1 MERLQAELL
10 SVLVKKLLPPDH
22 PDGTAAQPV
31 LLITFYSL
39 TNRNVLSGPYLR
51 ISPSRVGKSFFPLKD
66 AVQSLSELV
75 PRQADKKTSFTL
87 LQPP

>member
-22 PDGTAAQPV
+22 PDGTAAPRAVQPV

-39 TNRNVLSGPYLR
+39 TNRNGLNGPYLR
-51 ISPSRVGKSFFPLKD
+51 I
-66 AVQSLSELV
+66 
-75 PRQADKKTSFTL
+75 
-87 LQPP
+87 